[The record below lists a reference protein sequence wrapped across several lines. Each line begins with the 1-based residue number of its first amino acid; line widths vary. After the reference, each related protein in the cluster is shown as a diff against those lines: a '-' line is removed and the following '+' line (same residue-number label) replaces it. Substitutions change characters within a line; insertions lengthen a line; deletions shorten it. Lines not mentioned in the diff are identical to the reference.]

1 MILDKVDVEIVLN
14 MITSRRPLTSTTLAK
29 LIYNLE
35 NKNKIQDY
43 DANIRKKLKKLEK
56 YGILKK
62 TVENGKY
69 VYEISEGSVFIGF
82 KVKDRMIF
90 IKV

>member
-1 MILDKVDVEIVLN
+1 

-35 NKNKIQDY
+35 SKNKIQDY